1 MFLLFANLAS
11 DVIESSA
18 SLVSASVR
26 QASAVVMS
34 NTVSGKGHWGRQ
46 GVMQVDSVMT
56 VK

>member
-11 DVIESSA
+11 DVIASSA